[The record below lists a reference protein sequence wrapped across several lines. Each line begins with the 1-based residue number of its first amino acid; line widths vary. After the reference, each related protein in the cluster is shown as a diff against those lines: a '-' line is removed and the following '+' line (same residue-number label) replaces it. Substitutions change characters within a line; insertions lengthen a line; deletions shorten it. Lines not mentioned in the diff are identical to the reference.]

1 MNPAELD
8 VLLRQ
13 ERLRQR
19 SAMLRDRI
27 GQDVQ
32 VLRRPLE
39 AADAARAG
47 LRWLREHPEV
57 PVGLAVAAV
66 VVRPSRVWH
75 WGWRLWGA
83 WQAWRRLQRWVE
95 LGGRMRSG
103 GRPHG
108 RGF

>member
-1 MNPAELD
+1 MSPAELD

-19 SAMLRDRI
+19 SAVLRARI
-27 GQDVQ
+27 GRDVQ

-47 LRWLREHPEV
+47 LQWLRRHPEV
-57 PVGLAVAAV
+57 PVGLAVATV
-66 VVRPSRVWH
+66 VVRPSRAWH

-83 WQAWRRLQRWVE
+83 WQAWRRLQRWAG
-95 LGGRMRSG
+95 LGGRLRSG
-103 GRPHG
+103 GRHDG
-108 RGF
+108 GGF